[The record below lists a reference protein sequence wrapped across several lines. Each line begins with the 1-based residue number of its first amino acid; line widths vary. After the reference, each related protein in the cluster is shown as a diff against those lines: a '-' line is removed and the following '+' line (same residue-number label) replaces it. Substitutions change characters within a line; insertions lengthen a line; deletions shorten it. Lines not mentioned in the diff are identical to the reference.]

1 MKSEMRGLLALV
13 LMSGALGCL
22 AQETDGMK
30 PVPPPKPDAAG
41 ASEAPAPVPDI
52 SPKES
57 RKTLQ
62 EQYGGV
68 VVNNTITVAGQDF
81 FRSFSF
87 FWREKPMNERY
98 AVSIHERPSA
108 RLGNQVWVEY
118 NNTRVYQTVLPTL
131 RAEVNLIADVAA
143 ANAYQTISDLEV
155 QRLLFKDADLGADE
169 F

>member
-1 MKSEMRGLLALV
+1 MKPGMHSLIALLF
-13 LMSGALGCL
+13 MSCASGCL

-30 PVPPPKPDAAG
+30 PVPPPKPDSSATNKAP
-41 ASEAPAPVPDI
+41 SPAPEF
-52 SPKES
+52 SPAEG
-57 RKTLQ
+57 RKSLQ

-68 VVNNTITVAGQDF
+68 VIDNTITVAGQDF

-87 FWREKPMNERY
+87 FWREKPLNERY

-108 RLGNQVWVEY
+108 RLGNQVWIEH

-131 RAEVNLIADVAA
+131 RAQINLIADIAA
-143 ANAYQTISDLEV
+143 ADTYQTISDLEV